1 MPSWGSGGIPNVE
14 CMLNV
19 NRHSTAEPGFGTDI
33 AVSCCAEDESVPRM
47 MNGECLQ
54 AKTYYEA
61 NAICTENGYRLCT
74 LSEML
79 EGRTKDKGCGHDHRY
94 NWVQDECDGEE
105 SAHYVYQG
113 NPDRSDWGSDPDYY
127 CQSDSNDQAAYYS
140 IDFDLDI
147 AASCCSDNDLSD
159 VRYMYPPITTTWESA
174 AKYCQIKYGTSLA
187 TIRDADDWKRLKEEI
202 LVPDSYWIGLNDLSS
217 EGQWQWESGYECD
230 GGNCDKLAWW
240 DDGEPNNHGVGEDCA
255 SIRLGNT
262 VSHHI
267 NDWKCNNGAPF
278 ICDAPTMTDPAG
290 HRPDCGAHP
299 KTYEEAEDFC
309 YSRGHRLCTVKEM
322 EMGVMVDNGC
332 SYDAGY
338 TWVSD
343 PCSITISQ
351 PSAAAHVGIAPFDGT
366 GPVDNAVYV
375 LSARDL
381 IIIVLIATS
390 LVSMITLIVV
400 CQRRSARSAKYKAV
414 GIDSAIESDSEMEQ
428 LERA

>member
-1 MPSWGSGGIPNVE
+1 
-14 CMLNV
+14 
-19 NRHSTAEPGFGTDI
+19 
-33 AVSCCAEDESVPRM
+33 
-47 MNGECLQ
+47 
-54 AKTYYEA
+54 
-61 NAICTENGYRLCT
+61 
-74 LSEML
+74 
-79 EGRTKDKGCGHDHRY
+79 
-94 NWVQDECDGEE
+94 
-105 SAHYVYQG
+105 
-113 NPDRSDWGSDPDYY
+113 
-127 CQSDSNDQAAYYS
+127 
-140 IDFDLDI
+140 
-147 AASCCSDNDLSD
+147 
-159 VRYMYPPITTTWESA
+159 
-174 AKYCQIKYGTSLA
+174 
-187 TIRDADDWKRLKEEI
+187 LKEEI
-202 LVPDSYWIGLNDLSS
+202 LVPDSYWIGLNDLSA

-267 NDWKCNNGAPF
+267 NDWKCDNGAPF

-322 EMGVMVDNGC
+322 EMGVMEDKGC
-332 SYDAGY
+332 SYDAAY

-351 PSAAAHVGIAPFDGT
+351 PSAAAHVGIAPFDGNA
-366 GPVDNAVYV
+366 PVNAVDNAVYV

-381 IIIVLIATS
+381 LIIVLIATS

-428 LERA
+428 FERA